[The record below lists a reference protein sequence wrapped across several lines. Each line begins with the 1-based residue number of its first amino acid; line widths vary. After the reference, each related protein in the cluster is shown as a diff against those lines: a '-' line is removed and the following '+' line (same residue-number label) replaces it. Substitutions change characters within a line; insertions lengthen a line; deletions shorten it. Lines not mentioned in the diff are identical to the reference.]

1 VRPWIHESFLTRR
14 WLLWTGTILLA
25 LVLVVAGLA
34 VSLDAGHFR
43 GPALR
48 FLAARSERQIQVGG
62 IFELHIFSRQPRL
75 VAERVVIG
83 NPPWT
88 PAGITAEIANISLAI
103 ELPGWNHGF
112 GIAKLE
118 MQGAKLHLARDSSGH
133 ANWQWRDPDK
143 NIGHGLPI
151 IHSLE
156 MKDAHV
162 ELDDALRH
170 LSFNGIVSAQ
180 DQDGAAETHSVQIEG
195 AGQLN
200 GRPATFAITGDP
212 LAAAS
217 HDKPYHFSFLEH
229 SSGSRLTGRGFL
241 LRPFDFDKLDTTFDA
256 AGEDMKD
263 LYFLTGV
270 TLINTG
276 SYRLSGKL
284 ARRGTNSA
292 FSDLIATSGQSD
304 VRGTLSIDTS
314 SGRPKLDADLNSQ
327 VVRTLDLGLKAAG
340 RQPPDPAA
348 QPLFL
353 SNAMISPQAVRHG
366 DATVNFR
373 AHRLEIGRVSLHAVE
388 ARMTIDHGVVM
399 LAPLSAEILQ
409 GKLQGNI
416 RLDARKDIPAAVVDL
431 KIADL
436 QLAQIDR
443 AATGEPP
450 LEGSLQARV
459 MVTGLGRS
467 IHQVAASANGT
478 VTAIVPEGAIRTS
491 LAELAGVELAGLG
504 RLAAKSKQET
514 AIRCGVASFQ
524 AHDGTLTAQSLVLD
538 TGPTLVTGQG
548 DIHLD
553 SEALDLTLR
562 GHPKGLVL
570 LRLRA
575 PVLVRGT
582 LTHPLI
588 EVKAGGT
595 AVQAAEAVALGVI
608 LTPLSA
614 VLAFVDPGL
623 AKDADCAALL
633 TAAKA
638 LTPKT

>member
-1 VRPWIHESFLTRR
+1 VRAWVHESLSKRP
-14 WLLWTGTILLA
+14 WLLWTGAIFLA
-25 LVLVVAGLA
+25 LVLLATGLV
-34 VSLDAGHFR
+34 VSLDAGYFR

-48 FLAARSERQIQVGG
+48 FLAARSERQVQVGG
-62 IFELHIFSRQPRL
+62 VFKLHLFSRNPRL
-75 VAERVVIG
+75 DAEGVVIG

-88 PAGITAEIANISLAI
+88 TAGITAEIAHVSMAI
-103 ELPGWNHGF
+103 ELPGWKHGF

-143 NIGHGLPI
+143 QAGHGLPI
-151 IHSLE
+151 IHGLE
-156 MKDAHV
+156 MQDAHV

-170 LSFNGIVSAQ
+170 LAFNGTVSAQ
-180 DQDGAAETHSVQIEG
+180 DRDGAAEAHSVQIEG

-217 HDKPYHFSFLEH
+217 HDKPYHFSFSEQ
-229 SSGSRLTGRGFL
+229 SSGSRLTGRGIL

-284 ARRGTNSA
+284 ARRGTNSV
-292 FSDLIATSGQSD
+292 FSELNATSGQSD
-304 VRGTLSIDTS
+304 VRGTLSIDS
-314 SGRPKLDADLNSQ
+314 SNSRPKLDADLNSQ
-327 VVRTLDLGLKAAG
+327 RVRTLDFGLRAAA
-340 RQPPDPAA
+340 RQPTDPAA
-348 QPLFL
+348 RPLVL
-353 SNAMISPQAVRHG
+353 SDAMISPQAVRHG

-373 AHRLEIGRVSLHAVE
+373 AHRLDIGRVSLHTVE
-388 ARMTIDHGVVM
+388 AKMTINHGVVVVS
-399 LAPLSAEILQ
+399 PLSAEIFQ
-409 GKLQGNI
+409 GKLSGNI
-416 RLDARKDIPAAVVDL
+416 RLDARKEIPAAAVDL
-431 KIADL
+431 KIANL
-436 QLAQIDR
+436 QLAQIDP
-443 AATGEPP
+443 AETGQPP

-459 MVTGLGRS
+459 MITGEGRS
-467 IHQVAASANGT
+467 IHQVAASADGT
-478 VTAIVPEGAIRTS
+478 LTAIVPEGAIRKS

-504 RLAAKSKQET
+504 RLAAKNKQET
-514 AIRCGVASFQ
+514 AIRCGVASFH
-524 AHDGTLTAQSLVLD
+524 AHEGTLTAQSLVLD
-538 TGPTLVTGQG
+538 TEPTLVTGEG

-553 SEALDLTLR
+553 SEALDLTLH

-570 LRLRA
+570 LRLRT
-575 PVLVRGT
+575 PVMVRGT
-582 LTHPLI
+582 LTHPLL

-595 AVQAAEAVALGVI
+595 AAQAAEAVALGVI
-608 LTPLSA
+608 LTPLAA

-623 AKDADCAALL
+623 TKDADCAALL
-633 TAAKA
+633 AAAKA